1 MSSAPLPHRFNA
13 RLLPS
18 VSLGL
23 LLGGCM
29 VGLAGGLARPASA
42 QLPPLDPPTEQ
53 DSAPPDLFPP
63 FTLPSPGL
71 PSGPSSF
78 PGSPSQPPG
87 FDDYR
92 LGPGDTFFISVQ
104 RFPDLSFQ
112 GTLDIQGNVIV
123 PLAGATSF
131 EGLTLTEAET
141 LVRQLYDRFVID
153 PDVTLTLT
161 AQRPVQVT
169 ILGEIQRPGFY
180 PLPSPQVSA
189 ALLTAG
195 GTTNMADLRAVEVT
209 RQLRTGES
217 ITETVDLFT
226 PLKEGAALPDL
237 RLENGD
243 VVRVA
248 RLNPAQ
254 LDGYDRDLVARSTI
268 AQQQIQVRVISY
280 ASSRVGTINLPNGSR
295 FADAVGQLGLNPDQA
310 NIRSV
315 GLVRFDP
322 ESGEA
327 VSTNLNA
334 QAAFQGEVGQN
345 PSLQDN
351 DVIVVGRGLLARVA
365 FALNTFTQPF
375 RDVLGF
381 LLFFDSLANSAENL
395 FRP

>member
-1 MSSAPLPHRFNA
+1 MSSASCSNRLNA
-13 RLLPS
+13 QLLTS

-23 LLGGCM
+23 LMG
-29 VGLAGGLARPASA
+29 GLAGLAGSGFAPPASA
-42 QLPPLDPPTEQ
+42 QLPPLGPPTEQ
-53 DSAPPDLFPP
+53 DLGTPDLFPP
-63 FTLPSPGL
+63 FTPPSPGSAADPSRL
-71 PSGPSSF
+71 PGA
-78 PGSPSQPPG
+78 SPQSPG

-92 LGPGDTFFISVQ
+92 LGPGDAFFISVQ

-131 EGLTLTEAET
+131 DGLTLTEAEN
-141 LVRQLYDRFVID
+141 LVRQLYDQFVIN

-161 AQRPVQVT
+161 NQRPVQVT

-195 GTTNMADLRAVEVT
+195 GTTNMADLREIEVT
-209 RQLRTGES
+209 RQLRNGEL
-217 ITETVDLFT
+217 ITETIDLFT
-226 PLKEGAALPDL
+226 PLKQGTALPDL

-280 ASSRVGTINLPNGSR
+280 ASSRVGTISLPNGSR
-295 FADAVGQLGLNPDQA
+295 FVDAVGQLGLNPDQA

-315 GLVRFDP
+315 GLVRFDE
-322 ESGEA
+322 ESGQT
-327 VSTNLNA
+327 VTTNLNA
-334 QAAFQGEVGQN
+334 QAAFQGDPGQN

-351 DVIVVGRGLLARVA
+351 DVIVVGRGLLARVT